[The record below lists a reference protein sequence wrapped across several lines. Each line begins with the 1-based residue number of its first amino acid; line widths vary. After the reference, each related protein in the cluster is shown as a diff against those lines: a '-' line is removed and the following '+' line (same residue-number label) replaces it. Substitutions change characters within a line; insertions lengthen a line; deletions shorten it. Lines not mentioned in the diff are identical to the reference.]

1 MPVEILGNALKLDL
15 DMKRFRNKNKH
26 LKIVGID
33 ATSSPGNKTLQL
45 GELCDKVYAFERDT
59 KRAGILNNRVS
70 KAIFGNEHQI
80 ECLNLDFIES
90 KVPGIDEKTDEVV
103 KFIVCDPSCSGSG
116 MRLHT
121 ATSEEED
128 VCTIGIKTPESQL
141 ERVKQLSKF
150 QYKILCHALQYDT
163 SVKYVSYS
171 TCSIYPE
178 EDEQLVKEVLKKDSK
193 NWRVVPDL
201 KSIVEKTLKLKKG

>member
-1 MPVEILGNALKLDL
+1 
-15 DMKRFRNKNKH
+15 
-26 LKIVGID
+26 
-33 ATSSPGNKTLQL
+33 
-45 GELCDKVYAFERDT
+45 
-59 KRAGILNNRVS
+59 
-70 KAIFGNEHQI
+70 
-80 ECLNLDFIES
+80 
-90 KVPGIDEKTDEVV
+90 
-103 KFIVCDPSCSGSG
+103 
-116 MRLHT
+116 
-121 ATSEEED
+121 
-128 VCTIGIKTPESQL
+128 
-141 ERVKQLSKF
+141 LSKF